1 MGNMNIFSEL
11 ASAKRG
17 GAATAGK
24 QFAQKTKKVATKKA
38 MLQKRAEDQLNRG
51 VAKAAS
57 ERTKAAKA
65 ESTKAAKAA
74 ADKAA
79 RAAATRRATAAHKT
93 KLSRAEEFENLKTQ
107 KQVDRVKA
115 VAEAKAKA
123 TPKSAPS
130 AARKTASGIP
140 TDKDGVLK
148 PAISKSKA
156 VKPTAPSK
164 RPKLN
169 TAAGEAYN
177 D

>member
-1 MGNMNIFSEL
+1 MGNMNLFSEL
-11 ASAKRG
+11 GNAKRG
-17 GAATAGK
+17 GAARLGT
-24 QFAQKTKKVATKKA
+24 QFAQKAKKAAGDKVAF
-38 MLQKRAEDQLNRG
+38 QKRADSQLNRA
-51 VAKAAS
+51 VAKTAS
-57 ERTKAAKA
+57 ERSKSAKA
-65 ESTKAAKAA
+65 ESMKTAKAA

-107 KQVDRVKA
+107 KQVERVKA

-123 TPKSAPS
+123 TPKPAPS
-130 AARKTASGIP
+130 AARKTASGIS

-148 PAISKSKA
+148 PAVSRNKA
-156 VKPTAPSK
+156 VKPTTTSK

-169 TAAGEAYN
+169 VSAGEAYN